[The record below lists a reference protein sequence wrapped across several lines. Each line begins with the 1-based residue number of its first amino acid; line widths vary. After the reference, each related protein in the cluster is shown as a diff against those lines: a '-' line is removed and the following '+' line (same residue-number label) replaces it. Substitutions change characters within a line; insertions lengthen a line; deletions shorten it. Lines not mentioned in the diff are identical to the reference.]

1 MMSEESNP
9 RLALSSGLEC
19 VWNVIPLIRFRTLK
33 YLTYTIADAIF
44 KTVTT
49 WFDPA
54 EDGRRFGSIKSPAE
68 IEVDLDTHLHAETRG
83 KNGSVKFQMWDLQ
96 ELEQSDF
103 GFQDEP
109 NCSWWTESSAKK
121 KYLGDGTQ
129 VHFWIVSKNMQ
140 FVRFGIVFTG
150 RKTSFQDESRKRRQ
164 HFRLADLAFIRSWLS
179 SS

>member
-19 VWNVIPLIRFRTLK
+19 VWNVIPLIRRRTLK

-68 IEVDLDTHLHAETRG
+68 IEVDLDTHLRAETRG

-103 GFQDEP
+103 GFRDEP
-109 NCSWWTESSAKK
+109 NPALKKLFRRRHPSSF
-121 KYLGDGTQ
+121 LNRLQ
-129 VHFWIVSKNMQ
+129 NMQ

>member
-19 VWNVIPLIRFRTLK
+19 VWNVIPLIRRRTLK
-33 YLTYTIADAIF
+33 YLTYTIADAIV

-54 EDGRRFGSIKSPAE
+54 EDGRRFGPIKSPAE
-68 IEVDLDTHLHAETRG
+68 IEVDLDTHLRAETRG

-103 GFQDEP
+103 GFRDEP
-109 NCSWWTESSAKK
+109 NPALKKLFRRRHPSSF
-121 KYLGDGTQ
+121 LNRLQ
-129 VHFWIVSKNMQ
+129 NMQ